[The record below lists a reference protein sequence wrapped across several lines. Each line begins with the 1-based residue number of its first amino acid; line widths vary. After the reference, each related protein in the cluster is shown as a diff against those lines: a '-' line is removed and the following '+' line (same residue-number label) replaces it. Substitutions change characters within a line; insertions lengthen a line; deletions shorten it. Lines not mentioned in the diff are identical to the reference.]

1 MWTLFSK
8 SAYCEWKY
16 NDTFESY
23 SGGNIKYTFFQ
34 IHMTINAHFPKGRSN
49 TILSIKI
56 YQLCAYVL

>member
-34 IHMTINAHFPKGRSN
+34 IHMTINAHFPPCIFFETFVN
-49 TILSIKI
+49 FFDELF
-56 YQLCAYVL
+56 